1 MKKLMIFMFSFMI
14 FFLFNMSVNA
24 YEKTIDDG
32 VYIIHSSINE
42 NYVLDANGGFANNG
56 VNVQLYFKNN
66 GLSQKWI
73 VRYLNDGYYEITSTI
88 NDNYAL
94 DVNGAAFNNSA
105 NIQLWKKN
113 DSTAQKWII
122 KETGNGYYKIIS
134 YNTNYSLDACGAVA
148 TNFTNIQ
155 LWGNNTSLAQ
165 EFKFEKYSGLKKT
178 IESGIYTIS
187 TAMDNSKVIDIYGGY
202 LKNST
207 NIQLYQNHGGDGQK
221 FFVNYLGNGYYSI
234 RAYQNVSYSL
244 DVFNNEK
251 TPSTNVELY
260 GYGGGSN
267 QQWIINQTEDGYFNI
282 ISRCNYLVMDIANAS
297 TKNETNI
304 LMYTKNNQSNQKFKF
319 NKTIITGT
327 KTIDNGYY
335 FINSSINSKKVL
347 DVNNGIMESNRNVE
361 IYTLNYG
368 INQKWKIEY
377 LNDGYYKI
385 LCNKDNSYGLQV
397 DGSNINIGK
406 YTGSQDQ
413 QWIIKKSGNFYYL
426 ITKSGKY
433 VDLYYGDIS
442 NGNNIQPYNFNGGNG
457 QRFNFLK
464 TADGISNRVLEDGI
478 YRIASALDMNMFV
491 DVYGGYSN
499 NGTNIHLWYRNSGNG
514 QKYKITYLSNG
525 YYKISTLLDMEKV
538 FDVDYGSTQ
547 NGANLSIF
555 SDSNSINQ
563 QWIIKDTGDGY
574 FNIISNC
581 NNLYVDVAG
590 GKTTGGTNILLW
602 SSNNSINQKFKFIK
616 SEKETRVIDVSYHQ
630 GQIDWNKVYN
640 SGIYGVMLRIGYWNT
655 EDGRLSEYINE
666 VKRLGI
672 PYGIYIFSYANT
684 TNGANIEANFTKSI
698 ISKYNLNPTLGI
710 YYDLEDW
717 YISADNTSNSLSKDQ
732 YDNIA
737 RTYINSVSNYVGSKY
752 KVKVYADLNHVNN
765 RFGSYARSE
774 SDWIAHYDVSEC
786 GYKGPHSLWQYTS
799 SGTIDGIRGYVDLN
813 YLY

>member
-737 RTYINSVSNYVGSKY
+737 RTYINSVSGYVGSKY

>member
-684 TNGANIEANFTKSI
+684 TNGANIEADFTKSI

-737 RTYINSVSNYVGSKY
+737 RTYINSVSGYVGSKY

>member
-1 MKKLMIFMFSFMI
+1 MKKLMIFMLSFMI
-14 FFLFNMSVNA
+14 FFLFNMSVKA

-94 DVNGAAFNNSA
+94 DVNGAAFNNSV

-187 TAMDNSKVIDIYGGY
+187 TAMDNNKVIDIYGGY
-202 LKNST
+202 LKNLT
-207 NIQLYQNHGGDGQK
+207 NIQLYQNHNSDAQK
-221 FFVNYLGNGYYSI
+221 FFINYLGNGYYSI
-234 RAYQNVSYSL
+234 RAYQNVGYSL
-244 DVFNNEK
+244 DVFNNGK
-251 TPSTNVELY
+251 NLGTNVELY
-260 GYGGGSN
+260 GYSGGSN
-267 QQWIINQTEDGYFNI
+267 QQWIINETEDGYFNI
-282 ISRCNYLVMDIANAS
+282 ISRCNYLAMDVANAS
-297 TKNETNI
+297 TKNETNV
-304 LMYTKNNQSNQKFKF
+304 LMYTKNNQLNQKFKF
-319 NKTIITGT
+319 NKAVITGT

-347 DVNNGIMESNRNVE
+347 DVNNGVMESNRNVE
-361 IYTLNYG
+361 IYALNYG

-377 LNDGYYKI
+377 LGDGYYKI

-397 DGSNINIGK
+397 NGNNINIGK

-426 ITKSGKY
+426 ISKSGKY
-433 VDLYYGDIS
+433 VDLYYG
-442 NGNNIQPYNFNGGNG
+442 NVGNTTNIQAYSFTGTNS
-457 QRFNFLK
+457 QRFNFIK
-464 TADGISNRVLEDGI
+464 TANGISDRVIDDGI
-478 YRIASALDMNMFV
+478 YSIYSSLNSNMFI
-491 DVYGGYSN
+491 DVNGANKN
-499 NGTNIHLWYRNSGNG
+499 NGTNVQLWGRNPSIA
-514 QKYKITYLSNG
+514 QKWQITYLSNG
-525 YYKISTLLDMEKV
+525 YYKIVSLVDLMKSLDSDFAGTL
-538 FDVDYGSTQ
+538 
-547 NGANLSIF
+547 NGTNVSIYEYN
-555 SDSNSINQ
+555 SSINQ
-563 QWIIKDTGDGY
+563 QWIIKDVGNGN

-581 NNLYVDVAG
+581 GGLYLDVAN
-590 GKTTGGTNILLW
+590 GGTNNGTNVLLW
-602 SSNNSINQKFKFIK
+602 ENNGGNNQKFKFIK

-737 RTYINSVSNYVGSKY
+737 RTYINSVSGYVGSKY

>member
-1 MKKLMIFMFSFMI
+1 MKKLMIFMFSFI
-14 FFLFNMSVNA
+14 AFFLFNMNVKA

-94 DVNGAAFNNSA
+94 DVNGAVFNNSV

-113 DSTAQKWII
+113 GSTAQKWII
-122 KETGNGYYKIIS
+122 KETDNGYYKIIS
-134 YNTNYSLDACGAVA
+134 YNTDYSLDACGAVA

-155 LWGNNTSLAQ
+155 LWKNNTSLAQ
-165 EFKFEKYSGLKKT
+165 EFKFEKYSGLEKT
-178 IESGIYTIS
+178 IENGIYTIS
-187 TAMDNSKVIDIYGGY
+187 TALDNSKVIDIYGDY

-207 NIQLYQNHGGDGQK
+207 NIQLYQSHGGDGQN

-234 RAYQNVSYSL
+234 RSYQNVSYSL

-251 TPSTNVELY
+251 NPGTNVELY
-260 GYGGGSN
+260 GYAGGSN

-282 ISRCNYLVMDIANAS
+282 ISRCNYLVMDVSNAS

-304 LMYTKNNQSNQKFKF
+304 LMYTKNNQTNQKFKF
-319 NKTIITGT
+319 NKAIITGT

-347 DVNNGIMESNRNVE
+347 DVNNGVMESNRNVE

-406 YTGSQDQ
+406 YTGLKDQ

-426 ITKSGKY
+426 ISKSGKY

-442 NGNNIQPYNFNGGNG
+442 NGTNIQPYNFNGGNG

-464 TADGISNRVLEDGI
+464 TADGISNRVIEDGI

-514 QKYKITYLSNG
+514 QKYRITYLSNG
-525 YYKISTLLDMEKV
+525 YYKISTLLDLTKV
-538 FDVDYGSTQ
+538 FDVAYGSIR

-563 QWIIKDTGDGY
+563 QWIIKDAGNGY

-581 NNLYVDVAG
+581 NNLYVDVEG
-590 GKTTGGTNILLW
+590 GKTIGGTNILLW
-602 SSNNSINQKFKFIK
+602 SNNNSTNQKFKFIK
-616 SEKETRVIDVSYHQ
+616 AEKETRVIDVSYHQ

-640 SGIYGVMLRIGYWNT
+640 SGIYGVILRIGYWNT
-655 EDGRLSEYINE
+655 EDSRFKEYISE

-672 PYGIYIFSYANT
+672 PYGIYLFSYAST
-684 TNGANIEANFTKSI
+684 TNGVNIEADFTKEI
-698 ISKYNLNPTLGI
+698 IKKYNLNPTLGI

-717 YISADNTSNSLSKDQ
+717 YTSPNDKSDNLSKEQ
-732 YDNIA
+732 YDSIA
-737 RTYINSVSNYVGSKY
+737 LNFINSVSSYVGNKY
-752 KVKVYADLNHVNN
+752 KVKIYANLNYINN
-765 RFGSYARSE
+765 RLGNYAKSQV
-774 SDWIAHYDVSEC
+774 DWVAQYYVSNC
-786 GYKGPHSLWQYTS
+786 GYKGSYSLWQYTDS
-799 SGTIDGIRGYVDLN
+799 ETLDGINGFVDMN

>member
-774 SDWIAHYDVSEC
+774 SDWIAHYNASEC
-786 GYKGPHSLWQYTS
+786 GYKGSYSLWQYTS

>member
-737 RTYINSVSNYVGSKY
+737 RTYINSVRGYVGSKY

>member
-14 FFLFNMSVNA
+14 FFLFNMSVNT

>member
-187 TAMDNSKVIDIYGGY
+187 TAMDNNKVIDIYGGY
-202 LKNST
+202 LKNLT
-207 NIQLYQNHGGDGQK
+207 NIQLYQNHNSDAQK
-221 FFVNYLGNGYYSI
+221 FFINYLGNGYYSI
-234 RAYQNVSYSL
+234 RAYQNVGYSL
-244 DVFNNEK
+244 DVFNNGK
-251 TPSTNVELY
+251 NPGTNVELY

-267 QQWIINQTEDGYFNI
+267 QQWIINETEDGYFNI
-282 ISRCNYLVMDIANAS
+282 ISRCNYLAMDVANAS
-297 TKNETNI
+297 TKNETNV

-319 NKTIITGT
+319 NKAVITGT

-347 DVNNGIMESNRNVE
+347 DVNNGVMESNRNVE
-361 IYTLNYG
+361 IYALNYG

-377 LNDGYYKI
+377 LSDGYYKI

-397 DGSNINIGK
+397 NGNNINIGK

>member
-14 FFLFNMSVNA
+14 FFLFNMSVKA

-94 DVNGAAFNNSA
+94 DVNGAAFNNSV

-113 DSTAQKWII
+113 DSSAQKWII

-165 EFKFEKYSGLKKT
+165 EFKFEKYSGLNKT

-413 QWIIKKSGNFYYL
+413 QWIIKKSDNFYYL

-442 NGNNIQPYNFNGGNG
+442 NGNNIQPYNFNGGKG

-737 RTYINSVSNYVGSKY
+737 RTYINSVSGYVGSKY